1 MTGSFT
7 LRRVP
12 LKNIRAHPVRAAII
26 LVLALAQAACVFGGL
41 VALDGMRA
49 QLGLAERR
57 LGADLVVYPTA
68 CLNLVDKRALSMLG
82 TPVSCNQPRAT
93 LARMDANEEIAAV
106 TFQLSISQTR
116 PDGTTQ
122 WIIGYDPATDFVVSP
137 WIAEG
142 EGRAAPEG
150 TVTVGSA
157 AEQTPAGEVTLFG
170 KRWPV
175 GAHLEATG
183 TDWDHAIFVS
193 MDTLPQIIAASV
205 ESGVDTYASL
215 IPSRDYT
222 VALVRVADSRQVD
235 SVTEWINLYVRKVTA
250 VRSDVAVSAT
260 ASDVRAHRSA
270 LLGVL
275 GAAWLV
281 LLAALMVAQL
291 TLMNERR
298 HELYVWRSIGASSAT
313 IARVVT
319 AESLMIHAAGALSG
333 VLVGAAAVPLLGA
346 ASALAALTT
355 PSRSAP
361 LAGLT
366 VVLLV
371 AFGVAGTRLA
381 LARVAAAVQ
390 GQKLAPI

>member
-170 KRWPV
+170 KQWPV

-183 TDWDHAIFVS
+183 TDWDHAVFVS

-281 LLAALMVAQL
+281 LLAALMVAQV

-333 VLVGAAAVPLLGA
+333 VLVGAAAVPLLGD

>member
-175 GAHLEATG
+175 GAHLETTG
-183 TDWDHAIFVS
+183 TDWDHAVFVS

-319 AESLMIHAAGALSG
+319 VESLMIHAAGALSG
-333 VLVGAAAVPLLGA
+333 VLVGAAAVPLLGD

>member
-175 GAHLEATG
+175 GAHLETTG
-183 TDWDHAIFVS
+183 TDWDHAVFVS

-333 VLVGAAAVPLLGA
+333 VLVGAAAVPLLGD

>member
-68 CLNLVDKRALSMLG
+68 CLNLVDKRAWSMLG

-175 GAHLEATG
+175 GAHLETTG
-183 TDWDHAIFVS
+183 TDWDHAVFVS

-215 IPSRDYT
+215 ITSRDYS

-319 AESLMIHAAGALSG
+319 VESLMIHAAGALSG
-333 VLVGAAAVPLLGA
+333 VLVGAAAVPLLGD

>member
-1 MTGSFT
+1 MTASFT

-142 EGRAAPEG
+142 EGHAAPEG
-150 TVTVGSA
+150 TVTIGSA

-170 KRWPV
+170 KQWPV

-183 TDWDHAIFVS
+183 TDWDHAVFVS

-319 AESLMIHAAGALSG
+319 AESLMIHVAGALSG
-333 VLVGAAAVPLLGA
+333 VLVGAAAVPLLGD

>member
-1 MTGSFT
+1 MTGSLT

-12 LKNIRAHPVRAAII
+12 LKNVLAHPVRAAII

-49 QLGLAERR
+49 QLSLAERR
-57 LGADLVVYPTA
+57 LGADI
-68 CLNLVDKRALSMLG
+68 VDKRALSMLG
-82 TPVSCNQPRAT
+82 TPAQCDQPRAT

-106 TFQLSISQTR
+106 TYQLAISQTR

-142 EGRAAPEG
+142 EGKYAPEG
-150 TVTVGSA
+150 AVTVGA
-157 AEQTPAGEVTLFG
+157 AAAQTPEGEVTLFG
-170 KRWPV
+170 KQWPV

-183 TDWDHAIFVS
+183 TDWDHAVFVS
-193 MDTLPQIIAASV
+193 MDTLTQVIAASV

-215 IPSRDYT
+215 APDRDYT
-222 VALVRVADSRQVD
+222 VALVHVADLRQVD

-250 VRSDVAVSAT
+250 VRSEAAVSAT

-275 GAAWLV
+275 GIAWGV
-281 LLAALMVAQL
+281 LLAALMVAQA

-298 HELYVWRSIGASSAT
+298 HELYVWRSIGASAKT
-313 IARVVT
+313 IARVMT
-319 AESLMIHAAGALSG
+319 AESLILHAAGALAG
-333 VLVGAAAVPLLGA
+333 VVVGAAAVPLLGD

-355 PSRSAP
+355 PARSAP

-366 VVLLV
+366 VALLV